1 MKVST
6 KRYILFWLSYTIGY
20 VLPFAY
26 FATKLGITKQAT
38 TVVMPVVLLGLLAV
52 IKLCTCIPQWIATW
66 KPSFVKGLVRAI
78 PIYLL
83 FIFFITFGL
92 LMKYLS
98 THDISYAYYFEVIL
112 VLFGCQT
119 VGATVGALHL
129 KYKEL
134 DLMDKGYVLG
144 VVNKNG

>member
-6 KRYILFWLSYTIGY
+6 KRYILFLLSYVIGY

-26 FATKLGITKQAT
+26 FATKLGITKKGT
-38 TVVMPVVLLGLLAV
+38 TIVMPVVLLGAIAIL
-52 IKLCTCIPQWIATW
+52 KLCTCIPQWISTW
-66 KPSFVKGLVRAI
+66 KPSFAKGLIRAI

-83 FIFFITFGL
+83 CIFFITLGL
-92 LMKYLS
+92 LLKYLS
-98 THDISYAYYFEVIL
+98 THDISYTYYFEVIL
-112 VLFGCQT
+112 ILFGCQA

-134 DLMDKGYVLG
+134 DLIEKGYVLG